1 MSTLKQGPRGLKAL
15 EGAYRAAIQ
24 RIDDQQEEEDR
35 EWAYEVLRWVA
46 NAEQSMSVKELET
59 ALTIRPGDCRI
70 DKEDLLNCPE
80 VVSLCAGLVSINCSN
95 TVQLVHYTTKEY
107 LNLNPPSWMDSAQT
121 KISTTCLTYL
131 TFEDFSCGRATSDQS
146 FEERIDRHKLL
157 RYASRHWGHHARK
170 CEPELLQS
178 EIYRTI
184 LWKFLEN
191 QSLTYAASQAS
202 NAEGYWNGYSQEPAQ
217 WLWPHTLAS
226 FGLAEIFTHILSLH
240 IGTHFEVTDIDFE
253 DEHCIMTP
261 LALACSRGHEEAA
274 KILLD
279 TGARL
284 DSGLAFG
291 YPTPL
296 GHAINHGHH
305 AIVQLFIGLG
315 PDSVDLNS
323 TTHCRR
329 RPPLTAAAR
338 DGFYDT
344 VDVLIHHG
352 QGRVAVDTTK
362 DINRRTPLS
371 YAAQF
376 GHYKIVQLL
385 ANLPTVNPD
394 RKDKFGNTPLM
405 LAATN
410 GHVEVVKLLMNLGP
424 DEVNANRTNVSGRTA
439 LQEAVYHDRLET
451 VEALIAYSPD
461 RVDVNVCTEAFT
473 QTALAY
479 AAEKGLEDI
488 ARALVNLGPGRVG
501 LDARGWRNMTP
512 LLCAARE
519 GHVGVVRLL
528 MGHAQDVVDANAVD
542 VDGCTPLICAVQ
554 NEHYETAEFLV
565 GLGERV
571 DAGVADMRGFTA
583 RGYASRRGER
593 FEKLL
598 PEP

>member
-1 MSTLKQGPRGLKAL
+1 
-15 EGAYRAAIQ
+15 
-24 RIDDQQEEEDR
+24 
-35 EWAYEVLRWVA
+35 
-46 NAEQSMSVKELET
+46 MSVKELET
-59 ALTIRPGDCRI
+59 ALTVRLGDCRI
-70 DKEDLLNCPE
+70 DEEDLLNCPE
-80 VVSLCAGLVSINCSN
+80 VVSLCVGLVSINRSSN
-95 TVQLVHYTTKEY
+95 TVQLVHFTTKEY
-107 LNLNPPSWMDSAQT
+107 LKLNPPSWMASAQT

-157 RYASRHWGHHARK
+157 RYASRHWGHHARE
-170 CEPELLQS
+170 CEQELLQS
-178 EIYRTI
+178 ESYRTI
-184 LWKFLEN
+184 LLKFLEN
-191 QSLTYAASQAS
+191 RSLTYAASQAS

-226 FGLAEIFTHILSLH
+226 FGLAEIFTHILSFH
-240 IGTHFEVTDIDFE
+240 TGTQFGDTDIDFE
-253 DEHCIMTP
+253 DENCIMTP
-261 LALACSRGHEEAA
+261 LALSCSRGHEEAV

-305 AIVQLFIGLG
+305 AVVQLFISLG
-315 PDSVDLNS
+315 PDAVDLDS
-323 TTHCRR
+323 TMHCRR

-338 DGFYDT
+338 NGFCDT

-352 QGRVAVDTTK
+352 HGRVAVDTTK

-385 ANLPTVNPD
+385 ASLSAVNPD

-405 LAATN
+405 LAAAS
-410 GHVEVVKLLMNLGP
+410 GHVDVVKLLMDLGP
-424 DEVNANRTNVSGRTA
+424 EKVNANRTNVSGRTA
-439 LQEAVYHDRLET
+439 LQEAVYHNRLET
-451 VEALIAYSPD
+451 VEALVAYPPD

-479 AAEKGLEDI
+479 AAEKGLESI
-488 ARALVNLGPGRVG
+488 SRVIVNLGPGRVDI
-501 LDARGWRNMTP
+501 DARGWRNMTP

-519 GHVGVVRLL
+519 GHVGVVKLL
-528 MGHAQDVVDANAVD
+528 TDYAQEVVDVNAVD

-571 DAGVADMRGFTA
+571 DAGVADVRGFTA
-583 RGYASRRGER
+583 RHYASRRGER